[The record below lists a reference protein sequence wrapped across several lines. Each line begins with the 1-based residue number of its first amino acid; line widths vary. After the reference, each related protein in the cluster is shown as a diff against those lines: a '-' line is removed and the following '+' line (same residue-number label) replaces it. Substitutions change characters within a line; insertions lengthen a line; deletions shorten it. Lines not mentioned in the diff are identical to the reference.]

1 MLGSQT
7 ANQLVPDAARPYRV
21 AIAGTITNAATGDI
35 MPQAVVRITAAPT
48 AFAEGVMALLIAA
61 IAHRPEIQAHYS
73 DLIEDWQRS
82 LAPLATAQRLLDRLE
97 QSLILARP
105 DQTQSG
111 GDGHYCFYDLPA
123 GSYTLTATYTLP
135 HRGHGVTSAQVEV
148 LHSDRRLSF
157 AAVDLAISLVPGACP
172 LTVVGDRSPSQALAG
187 QEQFWHTPT
196 VANPRVE
203 TLSR

>member
-7 ANQLVPDAARPYRV
+7 TNQPYRV

-35 MPQAVVRITAAPT
+35 MPQAVVRITTAPV
-48 AFAEGVMALLIAA
+48 AFTEGIMALLVAA
-61 IAHRPEIQAHYS
+61 IAHRPEVQAHHS
-73 DLIEDWQRS
+73 DLMADCQRS

-97 QSLILARP
+97 PPLALARP

-123 GSYTLTATYTLP
+123 GSYTLTATYVLP
-135 HRGHGVTSAQVEV
+135 HRGQGATSAQVEV

-157 AAVDLAISLVPGACP
+157 AVVDLAISLVPGACP
-172 LTVVGDRSPSQALAG
+172 LTVVGDRSLSRPLEGA
-187 QEQFWHTPT
+187 EQFLQAPA
-196 VANPRVE
+196 VAHPRVE
-203 TLSR
+203 TLSH